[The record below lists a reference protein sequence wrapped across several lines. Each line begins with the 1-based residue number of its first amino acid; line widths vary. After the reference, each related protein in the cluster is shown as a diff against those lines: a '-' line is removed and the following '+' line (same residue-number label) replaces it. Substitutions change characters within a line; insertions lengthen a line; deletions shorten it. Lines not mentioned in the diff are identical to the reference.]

1 MTLDPTALIIYIAV
15 KDQTLPSPTHFSKAI
30 ARLQGRPSRI
40 KIVAGLPGELPP
52 TNISG
57 MLPAAMLPYQQV
69 GMIVDVSSVD
79 PLKGDPRNANQ
90 EK

>member
-1 MTLDPTALIIYIAV
+1 LAIPDP
-15 KDQTLPSPTHFSKAI
+15 FSKAI
-30 ARLQGRPSRI
+30 ARIQGRHSRI
-40 KIVAGLPGELPP
+40 KVVAGLPGELPP

>member
-1 MTLDPTALIIYIAV
+1 
-15 KDQTLPSPTHFSKAI
+15 
-30 ARLQGRPSRI
+30 
-40 KIVAGLPGELPP
+40 
-52 TNISG
+52 
-57 MLPAAMLPYQQV
+57 MLPAAVLPYQQV